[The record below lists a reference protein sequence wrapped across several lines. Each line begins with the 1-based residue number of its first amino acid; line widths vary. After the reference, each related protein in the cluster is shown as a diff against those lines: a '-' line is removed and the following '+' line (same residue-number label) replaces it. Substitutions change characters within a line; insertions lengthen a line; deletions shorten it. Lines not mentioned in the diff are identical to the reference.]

1 MSGDLVRLFSEVF
14 RRFLLVLELVF
25 LLRLKLFMEVDILF
39 KVMEDNKLVWFLEVR
54 FLRDFWML
62 EGIFK
67 YFDIL
72 EYLLV
77 LFFENFIEEKFVLFS
92 L

>member
-1 MSGDLVRLFSEVF
+1 MSGDSVRLFSEVF

-54 FLRDFWML
+54 FLRDF
-62 EGIFK
+62 
-67 YFDIL
+67 
-72 EYLLV
+72 
-77 LFFENFIEEKFVLFS
+77 
-92 L
+92 

>member
-54 FLRDFWML
+54 FLRDF
-62 EGIFK
+62 
-67 YFDIL
+67 
-72 EYLLV
+72 
-77 LFFENFIEEKFVLFS
+77 
-92 L
+92 

>member
-1 MSGDLVRLFSEVF
+1 MIFINVCVSGDSVRLFSEVF

-54 FLRDFWML
+54 FLRDF
-62 EGIFK
+62 
-67 YFDIL
+67 
-72 EYLLV
+72 
-77 LFFENFIEEKFVLFS
+77 
-92 L
+92 